1 VDDLRESPALTII
14 ELLLRA
20 GADVR
25 YNDPFFP
32 WVGSGRKYQLNM
44 ESTEIRDLAQYDC
57 VLILTDHSAYDYATI
72 VEQARLIVDT
82 RNATRG
88 TVSPKIIRC

>member
-1 VDDLRESPALTII
+1 
-14 ELLLRA
+14 
-20 GADVR
+20 
-25 YNDPFFP
+25 
-32 WVGSGRKYQLNM
+32 M